1 MSNYFETDSWPNEFD
16 EFPTHHA
23 LTLPSK
29 IIKRIAQYLDFQHD
43 RFNFCLVN
51 KRWTPAATEILWS
64 EPIFNTPD
72 SFHSFCRSVRQSRSC
87 ALRVRVLDLCA
98 PEDELVN
105 LFAPVLKSERQEHQK
120 MRTYVLSKPNSIMN
134 LVRSCENLKS
144 IKIYG
149 WNLNDNHI
157 QSLIQYCSG
166 LEEFRVVGNQN
177 LSQFSVYSLINCIP
191 ILRVLDL
198 DGAFVLSDNFAET
211 LATKCSQL
219 TSLKICTDMMSVRG
233 FDILAGKLTRLKELV
248 LQNCSQLSDE
258 NIEQFVRNNSSIRK
272 MLLSGD
278 KLSIR
283 SFQAIISSLEDLRHL
298 DLRCLKEMSHTIK
311 WVTAL
316 GQNLHTILLDNLS
329 VDDDLIDILSNN
341 CKHVE
346 IFGLSRCPFVTDR
359 SIDSIAE
366 HSENLRIVN
375 LVGCHKITDTCLRIL
390 ANKACY
396 TLVQL
401 LIDSCGFFDP
411 AGVRWFVSNTFKLV
425 RITFCKM
432 PSISESFV
440 YQFTTERYSDLDD
453 SIDRCTIEGD
463 NLKKLA
469 QYNNQNSNSLESIQ
483 NPHEKRLSN
492 ENNSLQNMHNLSE
505 IQINALAIELGLSS
519 DVLNRAMKKILDSD
533 RSPAS
538 TSVIGDE
545 FSHSN
550 HNMSVKSVGNIN
562 HEHSSRDS
570 SRRTS
575 KEFYENSVN
584 EPISTI
590 SRRHTISSISSNS
603 TQQFPPETLSSV
615 IKKTQS
621 GWSSINVK
629 LPSLHRNSVDFERG
643 NLSTSENL
651 STSNSLESTS
661 SIQPKITNAITDD
674 TFDKHEFNENLEN
687 EQKKISNEQQQQQQQ
702 HVERSKS
709 KDPVRPTEQFVFEQN
724 TSFPTYSEPNRQ
736 STSHQIY
743 SEPSSSFRDL
753 QQQNLKSR
761 SISPESMLIETDSH
775 TLPINDEEIARPSS
789 ALSDQS
795 ANSLID
801 FSPSWN
807 GMNTHYDLG
816 GWEELGITAS
826 ESVDH
831 SQYQSFGQ
839 TSVSSQQFEWSGN
852 QWGSSVEQTTNVSD
866 NSKEKI
872 TEIIDEN
879 ENLGFQTNMMNGKGN
894 HIIEKIDKGKAPSV
908 VTNEVIR
915 ATTSSNFNKD
925 FFSDQKFNKKELNND
940 FTYQNL
946 EESEWPETSTKSTP
960 THLNEEEW
968 PILGEVSKIKDSK
981 KSVDMDFN
989 QTSINFLSVW
999 GSNKKWTSDTASPNP
1014 EPPTPPIWDPNEV
1027 NNMTWLPIQEAK
1039 APIYFKKKH
1048 TPVVN
1053 FDLDDCEGWG
1063 APPTKCIP
1071 WNDSRQGYCFELIEE
1086 QKETT
1091 FWSLQNGNWVN
1102 VSEENHITEQISE
1115 YSSDGSNVRQMTRT
1129 RFGRQEIQ
1137 SRSSDAP
1144 WDELRQQVRNG
1155 SEERGLTM
1163 SEAGEIIGNVVIEL
1177 DSSDNET
1184 PKDKDKNK
1192 KKDHLNYEIQNEE
1205 EFHERLGNPQWIPKH
1220 EWLQNE
1226 NCVDYPKPEIN
1237 GDLIN
1242 FDLPDISDSK
1252 SSSDDSEEPLSST
1265 PNRDEDSKIIR
1276 KPDSHPEWEN
1286 SLNLTGKEINIDLT
1300 FDDNIPLEDTGLEND
1315 SWFANDIIATTRN
1328 EQKRREEIIKEVESD
1343 LLINLDSNQDQESK
1357 SNANN
1362 YSNFFG
1368 TISKDIAEL
1377 NNSLYDS
1384 ATYSNISPTNSTNCD
1399 LMDDSMDL
1407 YYFNRN
1413 ENNNALM
1420 SLNNDSRSLSPQLNC
1435 NIRNF
1440 KHSTDMVSN
1449 QRSDTNGSIVEDMME
1464 FKTTYQTD
1472 DTRST
1477 ISMRDISDDFPE
1489 VNLVSSITT
1498 HDIKKNKSQYKTIDD
1513 QEEISDISYS
1523 MPNGGDPSY
1532 NLDGDDNK
1540 FNIFVETPLNGRQIL
1555 EMRVD
1560 DDADTAAANFCRT
1573 WQMSE
1578 YQEGLKGLIVK
1589 AMKKKLRQ
1597 RKKRLARDKE
1607 NLESV

>member
-1 MSNYFETDSWPNEFD
+1 MSTYFETDSWPNEFD

-98 PEDELVN
+98 PEDELIN

-120 MRTYVLSKPNSIMN
+120 MRTYVLSKPISIMN

-258 NIEQFVRNNSSIRK
+258 NIERFVRNNSSIQK

-283 SFQAIISSLEDLRHL
+283 SFQAIISSLENLHHL

-375 LVGCHKITDTCLRIL
+375 LVGCNKITDTCLRIL

-425 RITFCKM
+425 RITFYKM

-440 YQFTTERYSDLDD
+440 YQFATERYSDLDD
-453 SIDRCTIEGD
+453 SIDKCTIEGD

-469 QYNNQNSNSLESIQ
+469 QYNNQNSHSLEPAQ
-483 NPHEKRLSN
+483 NSHEKRLSN
-492 ENNSLQNMHNLSE
+492 ETNSLQNMHNLSE

-545 FSHSN
+545 FSHSTQ
-550 HNMSVKSVGNIN
+550 NMSVKSVGNIN
-562 HEHSSRDS
+562 HEHSHMGSRDS

-575 KEFYENSVN
+575 KEFYESSVN

-629 LPSLHRNSVDFERG
+629 LPSLHRNSVDFERES
-643 NLSTSENL
+643 LSSQL
-651 STSNSLESTS
+651 ASNSLESTS
-661 SIQPKITNAITDD
+661 SIQPKITNAVTDD

-687 EQKKISNEQQQQQQQ
+687 AQNKISNEQQ
-702 HVERSKS
+702 VERSKS

-724 TSFPTYSEPNRQ
+724 TSFPTYSEPNKQ

-743 SEPSSSFRDL
+743 SEP
-753 QQQNLKSR
+753 N
-761 SISPESMLIETDSH
+761 SH
-775 TLPINDEEIARPSS
+775 TLPNNDEEIARPSS
-789 ALSDQS
+789 ALSNQS

-807 GMNTHYDLG
+807 GMNAHYDLG
-816 GWEELGITAS
+816 GWEELGITTG
-826 ESVDH
+826 ESVDN

-839 TSVSSQQFEWSGN
+839 TSASSQQFEWSGN
-852 QWGSSVEQTTNVSD
+852 QW
-866 NSKEKI
+866 
-872 TEIIDEN
+872 
-879 ENLGFQTNMMNGKGN
+879 
-894 HIIEKIDKGKAPSV
+894 GKAPSV

-915 ATTSSNFNKD
+915 ATTSSNFD
-925 FFSDQKFNKKELNND
+925 RDFSDQKFNKKELNND

-946 EESEWPETSTKSTP
+946 EESEWPEISTKSTP
-960 THLNEEEW
+960 THINEEEW
-968 PILGEVSKIKDSK
+968 PTLGEVSKIKDSK

-989 QTSINFLSVW
+989 FHGQTSINFSSAW
-999 GSNKKWTSDTASPNP
+999 GSNKKWISDKSDTAPPNP
-1014 EPPTPPIWDPNEV
+1014 EPPTPTWDPNEV
-1027 NNMTWLPIQEAK
+1027 NNLTWLPIQEAK

-1048 TPVVN
+1048 TPIVN

-1137 SRSSDAP
+1137 SRSTDAP

-1163 SEAGEIIGNVVIEL
+1163 SDTGEIGNVVIEL
-1177 DSSDNET
+1177 D
-1184 PKDKDKNK
+1184 K
-1192 KKDHLNYEIQNEE
+1192 

-1286 SLNLTGKEINIDLT
+1286 SLNLSGKEINIDLT

-1328 EQKRREEIIKEVESD
+1328 EQKH
-1343 LLINLDSNQDQESK
+1343 
-1357 SNANN
+1357 
-1362 YSNFFG
+1362 
-1368 TISKDIAEL
+1368 IAEL

-1384 ATYSNISPTNSTNCD
+1384 TTYSTISPTNCD

-1420 SLNNDSRSLSPQLNC
+1420 SVNNDNRSLSPQVNC

-1440 KHSTDMVSN
+1440 RHSTDTISN

-1464 FKTTYQTD
+1464 FKAAYQTD

-1489 VNLVSSITT
+1489 VNLVSSIIT

-1513 QEEISDISYS
+1513 QEEISDNSYS
-1523 MPNGGDPSY
+1523 MSNGGDPSY

-1560 DDADTAAANFCRT
+1560 DDADTVAANFCRT

-1597 RKKRLARDKE
+1597 RKKRLARQSDKE
-1607 NLESV
+1607 NMENV